1 MAALYIHIPFCH
13 SKCAYCDFFS
23 TPDTAGVHAVID
35 AIGRE
40 CALRLPEMQGSPF
53 VTAYIGGGT
62 PSILSAEMF
71 TALIKPIKP
80 LLADVVE
87 FTIEAN
93 PEDVNPDKVALWRDR
108 GVNRVSIGVQSLCD
122 AELRGVGRRHDAAA
136 AIKAIETVACGG
148 ISNISADVIFG
159 LPGQSLHSLALT
171 LRTLLELPVTHISAY
186 CLMYEPG
193 TRLYAMR
200 QRGVIADTD
209 DDVIDQ
215 MYRLVC
221 DITADAGFDHYEISN
236 YARPGCASRHNS
248 AYWTGI
254 PYLGLGPA
262 AHSFDGSVRRYN
274 PSSIKR
280 YLAADNPAIVDP
292 ETPAERLNDVIM
304 TRLRTA
310 AGLPLNAIDPAFFN
324 EVLTAAQPHISTGNL
339 ILSDDNRLYI
349 PKAQWLI
356 ADTIIRDLF
365 VVADD

>member
-13 SKCAYCDFFS
+13 SKCAYCDFYS
-23 TPDTAGVHAVID
+23 TPNTDSIGDVID

-40 CALRLPEMQGSPF
+40 FAVRLPEMQGSNF
-53 VTAYIGGGT
+53 ITAYIGGGT
-62 PSILSAEMF
+62 PSILSPQSLTKLLE
-71 TALIKPIKP
+71 PIMP
-80 LLADVVE
+80 YLAHVQE

-93 PEDVNPDKVALWRDR
+93 PEDVTPQKVALWRDC

-122 AELRGVGRRHDAAA
+122 AELRGVGRRHSAAR
-136 AIKAIETVACGG
+136 AIEAIDTIARGG

-159 LPGQSLHSLALT
+159 LPGQSLDSLALT
-171 LRTLLELPVTHISAY
+171 LRTLLELPVTHLSAY

-200 QRGVIADTD
+200 QRGVITDTD
-209 DDVIDQ
+209 DIVIEQ

-221 DITADAGFDHYEISN
+221 SITEEAGFQHYEISN
-236 YARPGCASRHNS
+236 YARPDCHSRHNS

-262 AHSFDGSVRRYN
+262 AHSFDGSTRRYN
-274 PSSIKR
+274 PSSIKQ

-310 AGLPLNAIDPAFFN
+310 PGLPLDIIDHDFFN
-324 EVLTAAQPHISTGNL
+324 VVFEAAGEHIRRGNL
-339 ILSDDNRLYI
+339 ILSADDRLYI
-349 PKAQWLI
+349 PKDRWLI
-356 ADTIIRDLF
+356 ADSIIRDLF
-365 VVADD
+365 VIDDD